1 MTNNLQVFDNGLGEL
16 RVTEKDNQVWFVA
29 KDVCDVLEIQNTSDA
44 LKRLDEDERA
54 SFNLGRQGNANVINE
69 SGLYSLILAS
79 RKPQAKA
86 FKKWITSEVLPSIRR
101 DGGYMVTHEEE
112 SEEDLMARALILA
125 QKTLQRKTEKLK
137 QVERQ
142 LIEQAPAIEYHD
154 KVLSIE
160 GYATVTDTA
169 KALGIK
175 SAQMLNKMLLQK
187 KIVFMSRKGDYLHT
201 AQYNYMRE
209 QGMIN
214 YKALEKKRLQLLISE
229 TGKKEIA
236 KLLGIIEQ

>member
-125 QKTLQRKTEKLK
+125 QKTLQRKVK
-137 QVERQ
+137 Q
-142 LIEQAPAIEYHD
+142 LEQAVQTLEVQAPKVEYHD
-154 KVLSIE
+154 KVLNIE
-160 GYATVTDTA
+160 GYMTIDETA
-169 KALGIK
+169 KELGLR
-175 SAQMLNKMLLQK
+175 SAQQLNQMLKDK
-187 KIVFMSRKGDYLHT
+187 KIIKRSSRGSWLHRAGYEYLKDG
-201 AQYNYMRE
+201 Y
-209 QGMIN
+209 IN
-214 YKALEKKRLQLLISE
+214 YKPIEKKKLQMLVSQKGVKEFAILLDLI
-229 TGKKEIA
+229 
-236 KLLGIIEQ
+236 

>member
-154 KVLSIE
+154 KVLSIK

-169 KALGIK
+169 KALGIR

-187 KIVFMSRKGDYLHT
+187 KIVFMSKKGDYLHT

>member
-1 MTNNLQVFDNGLGEL
+1 MTNNLQVFESGLGEL
-16 RVTEKDNQVWFVA
+16 RAIKEDEQVWFVA
-29 KDVCDVLEIQNTSDA
+29 KDVCDVLELTNPTVA
-44 LKRLDEDERA
+44 LQTLDSDER
-54 SFNLGRQGNANVINE
+54 SKFNLGRQGEANMINE

-101 DGGYMVTHEEE
+101 DGGYMVVHKEETEEE
-112 SEEDLMARALILA
+112 LIARALILA
-125 QKTLQRKTEKLK
+125 QKSLQRKTK
-137 QVERQ
+137 Q
-142 LIEQAPAIEYHD
+142 LEQAEKKLEEQASSVEYHD

-169 KALGIK
+169 KTLGIR

-187 KIVFMSRKGDYLHT
+187 KIVFMSKKGDYLHT
-201 AQYNYMRE
+201 AKYNYMRE

-214 YKALEKKRLQLLISE
+214 YKPLEKKRLQLLISE
-229 TGKKEIA
+229 AGKKEIA
-236 KLLGIIEQ
+236 RLLGIIEQ

>member
-125 QKTLQRKTEKLK
+125 QKTLQRKTK
-137 QVERQ
+137 QLEQAERV
-142 LIEQAPAIEYHD
+142 LEEQAPAIEYHD
-154 KVLSIE
+154 KVI
-160 GYATVTDTA
+160 GIQGFKTVSEIA
-169 KALGIK
+169 KELGLR
-175 SAQMLNKMLLQK
+175 SAQDLYQRLTK
-187 KIVFMSRKGDYLHT
+187 KNVIFYSAKGSYLHRPKYAYLMT
-201 AQYNYMRE
+201 DKH
-209 QGMIN
+209 IN
-214 YKALEKKRLQLLISE
+214 YKPLEKGKVQLMVSQSGKR
-229 TGKKEIA
+229 EIA
-236 KLLGIIEQ
+236 RLLGIIEQ